1 MIGGNRPLTAIAAL
15 VMLASCGSKGDATTT
30 QHLTTEF
37 NADSA
42 MSYVRQQVAFG
53 ARIPGSAAAKRC
65 GDWMVAHLRLTADTV
80 IEQTWA
86 HTTAKGVKLPMRNIL
101 ARFKPNAAQRILY
114 VTHWDTRPVADSDPV
129 PANRTKPFD
138 GANDGGSG
146 VALQLALADALKKT
160 PPGVGVDL
168 LFVDGEDWGSFGP
181 PEVDVLIGST
191 YFAQHLPSADY
202 KPLFGV
208 LWDMIGDAD
217 LTIYQEI
224 NSANAAPEVVQ
235 RVWAKAKEMGYGDVF
250 VAQAKEPITDDHIP
264 LIKAGL
270 RVIDVIDL
278 DYPNPESVRSG
289 VNYHHTLADKI
300 DKLSVKSLKIVG
312 DVALALLR

>member
-1 MIGGNRPLTAIAAL
+1 MIGLNTRLTAIAAL
-15 VMLASCGSKGDATTT
+15 VMLASCGTKGDATPA
-30 QHLTTEF
+30 QHVTTEF

-53 ARIPGSAAAKRC
+53 ARIPGTAAAKQC
-65 GDWMVAHLRLTADTV
+65 GDWMVARLRLTADTV
-80 IEQTWA
+80 IEQTWT

-181 PEVDVLIGST
+181 PDVDVLIGSA

-208 LWDMIGDAD
+208 VWDMVGDAD

-235 RVWAKAKEMGYGDVF
+235 RVWDKAKEMGYADVF
-250 VAQAKEPITDDHIP
+250 VAQAKDPITDDHIP
-264 LIKAGL
+264 LIKA
-270 RVIDVIDL
+270 
-278 DYPNPESVRSG
+278 
-289 VNYHHTLADKI
+289 
-300 DKLSVKSLKIVG
+300 
-312 DVALALLR
+312 